1 MSFQPAI
8 PRFGTFFFES
18 RFEDARQLGD
28 GGWGPFLPGTTLQ
41 QFGQNRK
48 TVREAYVIILVGA
61 VFSSHRPL
69 LTRKGRQA
77 SREISIRNE

>member
-28 GGWGPFLPGTTLQ
+28 GGVGSLPPWHDPSTVWTEPKNGERGLCDHLSWGGF
-41 QFGQNRK
+41 F
-48 TVREAYVIILVGA
+48 I
-61 VFSSHRPL
+61 SSTPVDQE
-69 LTRKGRQA
+69 GPA
-77 SREISIRNE
+77 SVSRDQYQE